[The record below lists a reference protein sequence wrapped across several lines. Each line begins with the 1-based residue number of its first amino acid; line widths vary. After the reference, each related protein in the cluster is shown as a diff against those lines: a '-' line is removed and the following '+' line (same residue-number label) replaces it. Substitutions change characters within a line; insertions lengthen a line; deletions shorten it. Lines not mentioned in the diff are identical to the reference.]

1 MNLKDWKKRNNEL
14 EKYKDTVNDTVLAA
28 KSNYAVQGGVNY
40 QIIVKAITRVFDELG
55 ERYLKFIKSEEFL
68 NSKEEQEAYKQN
80 PAETLI
86 AFSTHI
92 LIELLK
98 ENGYLREKLGKTE
111 ENKLYDDFYVYDDNG
126 NLFPNLRSI
135 LSLCLNHVHI
145 KHANMD
151 KYKDIPLL
159 SKEIKPIRT
168 IPIKRGVYRS
178 RFGKPIDKKIK
189 AKIEINEREFLNRKL
204 ASGQTFE
211 QLFQAAQR
219 EYIRKSAD
227 DLIFEIKLI
236 ALAQKILKGT
246 HPSIICPNQHKM
258 AKARLTL
265 KDICENFLKRD
276 KTGRYPT
283 YDKRKILKKLWVGQ
297 NNLISLVE
305 MRGNEP
311 ILVSHKLYEFDE
323 ILLPNKSEYFI
334 SIDTSPIDFYYEN
347 FLYMDLDELEKI
359 GNYIDEYWEKISK
372 DNPEILK
379 KVERILPN
387 QICRAAPLKFNILLK
402 YRCHRGNGFENKK
415 TGYRGNC
422 CRISDEKLN
431 IGLGDIYSEIDSV
444 LQNSHYVRMCEK
456 RKGLSETAKLSR
468 ECILGCTFYCAN
480 KLKWI
485 SSFPKYDSKKQVWNF
500 NLNVSYFD
508 KNAKLANLKTLMGK

>member
-1 MNLKDWKKRNNEL
+1 MNLRDWEKRKSEL
-14 EKYKDTVNDTVLAA
+14 EKYKGTFDDEPLAA
-28 KSNYAVQGGVNY
+28 ESNYAVLGGVNY
-40 QIIVKAITRVFDELG
+40 PIIVEAITRVFDKLG
-55 ERYLKFIKSEEFL
+55 ERYLKFIDSEEFL

-86 AFSTHI
+86 AISTHI

-98 ENGYLREKLGKTE
+98 ENGYLREKLGETE
-111 ENKLYDDFYVYDDNG
+111 ENKLYDDFYIYDDNG
-126 NLFPNLRSI
+126 NVFPNLWSV
-135 LSLCLNHVHI
+135 LSLCLNHIHI
-145 KHANMD
+145 KHANTN

-159 SKEIKPIRT
+159 AKEIEPIRN
-168 IPIKRGVYRS
+168 IPIKREIYRS

-189 AKIEINEREFLNRKL
+189 AEINEREFLKRKL

-211 QLFQAAQR
+211 ELLQEVQR

-236 ALAQKILKGT
+236 ALAQKILKRKQ
-246 HPSIICPNQHKM
+246 PAIICPNQHEM

-265 KDICENFLKRD
+265 EDICENFLKRD

-297 NNLISLVE
+297 NNLISFVE

-334 SIDTSPIDFYYEN
+334 SIDTSPIDLYYKN

-359 GNYIDEYWEKISK
+359 GNYIDEYWEKVSK
-372 DNPEILK
+372 SKPEILK

-402 YRCHRGNGFENKK
+402 YRYHRGNNFENKK
-415 TGYRGNC
+415 TGYKGNC
-422 CRISDEKLN
+422 CHISDEKLN
-431 IGLGDIYSEIDSV
+431 IGLGDIYSEIDNV
-444 LQNSHYVRMCEK
+444 LQNSHYVRMREK

-485 SSFPKYDSKKQVWNF
+485 SSFPKYDTKKQVWNF